1 MNFYHALIDD
11 LIGIEEFNAKVEEKV
26 TESGDLLDGHAAAM
40 LVVREY
46 GRHHTKICDLNE
58 ASSLA
63 SFFGKVLSITPP
75 HEFKRPDGDTG
86 VVASMTVGD
95 ATGEV
100 RVVLWDEKAQALR
113 GEIEP
118 GMVMEILGRPKGS
131 PLQVSVVSL
140 RESSCE
146 IICSQPEEGQG
157 RVAPAPDSGC
167 TIEVRLIS
175 VAHRT
180 FTRRDGSGGEMAE
193 AVIGNEDGVFRLVC
207 WAPALLAGVADDTC
221 IRITGASRGENRH
234 DHEIEYILGEE
245 GGVTAIDRE
254 IEIPLTTPAD
264 VTGEGRYSLRG
275 VITSLQPPR
284 RFTTRSGGVS
294 WVRNLVISGGGGD
307 VRTVIWGDAAR
318 LHLLRGETAEIYN
331 ATAKPG
337 RYSDLEVH
345 IGRGSAIRVIH
356 DDAKE
361 EIAVTGTVI
370 PSPAGTCIDTGSECY
385 LLDEPTAP
393 GTEVTVQGT
402 VSRREITPGRY
413 EAAVLRAGPLL
424 ERVEIFLDRVSQ

>member
-11 LIGIEEFNAKVEEKV
+11 LIGIEEFNKKVEEKV
-26 TESGDLLDGHAAAM
+26 IESGELLDGHAAAM

-63 SFFGKVLSITPP
+63 SFFGKVLRLTPP
-75 HEFKRPDGDTG
+75 HEFRRPDGDTG

-95 ATGEV
+95 ETGRIE
-100 RVVLWDEKAQALR
+100 VVLWDEKAQALR

-118 GMVMEILGRPKGS
+118 GMVMEILGRPRGS

-146 IICSQPEEGQG
+146 VICSQPEEGQG
-157 RVAPAPDSGC
+157 RAAPPPEPGC
-167 TIEVRLIS
+167 TLEVRLIS
-175 VAHRT
+175 LAQRT
-180 FTRRDGSGGEMAE
+180 FTRRDGSAGEMAE

-207 WAPALLAGVADDTC
+207 WTPALFAGVTEDTC

-234 DHEIEYILGEE
+234 DHETEYILGEE
-245 GGVTAIDRE
+245 GSVAAIDRE
-254 IEIPLTTPAD
+254 IGVPLTTPAD

-275 VITSLQPPR
+275 VITSLQLPR
-284 RFTTRSGGVS
+284 RFTTRSGDVS
-294 WVRNLVISGGGGD
+294 WVRNLVVSGESSD
-307 VRTVIWGDAAR
+307 LRIVIWGDPAR
-318 LHLLRGETAEIYN
+318 RHLLTGETVEIYN
-331 ATAKPG
+331 ATARPG

-356 DDAKE
+356 DDERK

-370 PSPAGTCIDTGSECY
+370 ASPAGTCIDTGRECY
-385 LLDEPTAP
+385 LLDEPPAP

-402 VSRREITPGRY
+402 VFRREITPEHY

-424 ERVEIFLDRVSQ
+424 ERVEIFLDRLR